1 MNGYQD
7 NSSRKNACRS
17 GMPLMSCPVAGIS
30 GNRCINTAPPTCPP
44 EIPCAGSV
52 HPVSENGAFCPQGP
66 EIRPARPYPQT
77 GGNRPPQ
84 TCLEAEIIRS
94 AWDMYRFSPGS
105 SRMRWKPHSGGELF
119 FRIWICRL

>member
-84 TCLEAEIIRS
+84 TFLGGGNYPVG
-94 AWDMYRFSPGS
+94 MYRFSPGS